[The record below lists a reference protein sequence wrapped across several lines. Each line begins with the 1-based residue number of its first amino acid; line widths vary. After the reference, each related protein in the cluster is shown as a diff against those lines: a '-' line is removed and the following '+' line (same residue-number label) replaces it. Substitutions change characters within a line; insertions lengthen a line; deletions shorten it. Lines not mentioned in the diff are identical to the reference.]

1 MLTLTAVNFLSLE
14 HVTLTTSSS
23 LVLLYT
29 VSVGN
34 FNFYILAEFF
44 GFNNQSTA
52 QNRRLRYS
60 IVIDDF

>member
-29 VSVGN
+29 VSVGS
-34 FNFYILAEFF
+34 FKLYILAEFF
-44 GFNNQSTA
+44 GFISQSRA
-52 QNRRLRYS
+52 QNRRSRR
-60 IVIDDF
+60 